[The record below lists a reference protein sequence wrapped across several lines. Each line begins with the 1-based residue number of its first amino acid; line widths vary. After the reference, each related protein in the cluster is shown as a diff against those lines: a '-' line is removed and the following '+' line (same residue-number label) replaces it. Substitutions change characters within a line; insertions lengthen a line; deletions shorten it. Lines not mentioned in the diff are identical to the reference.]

1 LFAGVMKEG
10 VAGAGPR
17 PVTVNVCTGDHAE
30 STPPFGPSCVAFT
43 LQKYVPLG
51 KPLILSAVRVGIDGS
66 DSMFV
71 NPEAITVLNVELVPT
86 CHV

>member
-1 LFAGVMKEG
+1 LFAGVINEG

-17 PVTVNVCTGDHAE
+17 PVTVNDCTVDQGE

-43 LQKYVPLG
+43 LQKYVPFG
-51 KPLILSAVRVGIDGS
+51 RPLTLSAVRVGIDGS

-71 NPEAITVLNVELVPT
+71 NPEAITVVNPEVVPT